1 MLEPKLGEAAQKRE
15 VLLAVHRHAP
25 VTPSQTSNTTVHKG
39 RTVQEGNFNSKQM
52 RFTALEVWT
61 ATWKVGGGWQH
72 MHKNLL
78 QQYTQRSGIYLPSY
92 STFNEGEPHVPRF
105 RATVVVDGMTIT
117 SPNTFSH
124 LKDAEQDVAKL
135 ALECISVK
143 FKNEGSYYIHKDPVF
158 CKLILNEYGVKLKID
173 KPTYNTIQ
181 QRGLLSTF
189 VSTVSFDG
197 KTYVG
202 FTGKSKKE
210 AEQNAACTVIDSIL
224 ANSNACNAMAQVIK
238 TKANLFA
245 AMDCN
250 ATVGNASITSGAGT
264 DSAHDV
270 NTGLELVTVSNN
282 GSVPVGSSSW
292 VPYTS
297 PWVNTAHNNQV
308 NYQIPSL
315 GLPLAMNDP
324 HSIISKKRSKRAKKK
339 RQGNQPKRVRVDEQ

>member
-1 MLEPKLGEAAQKRE
+1 MAIVVADPTHNPASEMPVAAAEPLVPG
-15 VLLAVHRHAP
+15 
-25 VTPSQTSNTTVHKG
+25 
-39 RTVQEGNFNSKQM
+39 
-52 RFTALEVWT
+52 
-61 ATWKVGGGWQH
+61 QH

-78 QQYTQRSGIYLPSY
+78 QEYTQRSGIYLPSY

-124 LKDAEQDVAKL
+124 LKDAEQNVAKL

-189 VSTVSFDG
+189 VSTVTFDG

-224 ANSNACNAMAQVIK
+224 ANSNACNAMAQIIK

-250 ATVGNASITSGAGT
+250 ATVGNASITSGTGT

-270 NTGLELVTVSNN
+270 NTGLELVAVSNN
-282 GSVPVGSSSW
+282 GSVPVGSSW

-324 HSIISKKRSKRAKKK
+324 HSIISQKRSKRAKKKK
-339 RQGNQPKRVRVDEQ
+339 RQGNQPKRWITCGYIEVNMRSILVENSLPSGASWSIYRRRTSGSFWHYLRCA